1 MRRVVWITG
10 AAKGIGGAIAEK
22 LAEDGFAVV
31 LHYHRSEASALALA
45 EKCANRAQRCCL
57 FVPM

>member
-31 LHYHRSEASALALA
+31 LHYHRSEAAALALA
-45 EKCANRAQRCCL
+45 ERLPVK
-57 FVPM
+57 